1 MVMRIRMECDDI
13 PSDFPI
19 QQVSLDL
26 NYDFTKISDQEF
38 VLPLKADLRSREGRF
53 LVWNEIEFHLYRKF
67 GTESSIT
74 FDTSD
79 TVPEDKL
86 KEQPAIPD
94 ARPAVPEPRSQ
105 KK

>member
-1 MVMRIRMECDDI
+1 MVMRIHMDCDNI
-13 PSDFPI
+13 PPDFPI

-26 NYDFTKISDQEF
+26 NYDFTQISGQEF

-74 FDTSD
+74 FEPLDA
-79 TVPEDKL
+79 VPEDKL
-86 KEQPAIPD
+86 QEQPAIPD
-94 ARPAVPEPRSQ
+94 TRQAVPEPRPR
-105 KK
+105 K